1 MRFLAL
7 FSCMIAA
14 LNSSA
19 QTPERSGYD
28 IWATD
33 YSEAKELFA
42 YGNKVM
48 VRSDSSSSATIVDS
62 IFLGDKVKLLHKTN
76 SFSTINNIYAPWI
89 AISYAANKK
98 GYVWLGLMAFQQ
110 LIKEDTV
117 FLYGLDKITTK
128 NIEPGFAE
136 TKFLI
141 GLKAAHQNKLLDKK
155 EWTIAG
161 DESSTYV
168 QSKLLGDMGL
178 QNTHDVL
185 RINLGGEA
193 CGIPTNYF
201 YHAWN
206 GQKFFNLPT
215 KYSVGD
221 ADVFYHAETLLFPA
235 EKGGKPGYIIKLMEE
250 EEMLEEET
258 DKKPAKY
265 KKSSGKEVYSW
276 NGEKA
281 LKVQTVKLK

>member
-1 MRFLAL
+1 MRVLPLCIFIFLTLQSA
-7 FSCMIAA
+7 
-14 LNSSA
+14 A
-19 QTPERSGYD
+19 QTPERSEYD
-28 IWATD
+28 IWSVGYAE
-33 YSEAKELFA
+33 SKELFA

-48 VRSDSSSSATIVDS
+48 VRNDSSSTARIIDS
-62 IFLGDKVKLLHKTN
+62 VLLGDKITLIRKTN
-76 SFSTINNIYAPWI
+76 SFSSINHIYAPWVEVN
-89 AISYAANKK
+89 YAGNKK

-110 LIKEDTV
+110 LVKADTV
-117 FLYGLDKITTK
+117 FLYGFDKISTK
-128 NIEPGFAE
+128 ETAPGFTE
-136 TKFLI
+136 TKFTI
-141 GLKAAHQNKLLDKK
+141 GLKAAYQNKLLDKK
-155 EWTIAG
+155 DWTIAG

-178 QNTHDVL
+178 QNTHEVL

-206 GQKFFNLPT
+206 GQKFFVLPT

-221 ADVFYHAETLLFPA
+221 ADVFYHSETLLFPA

-258 DKKPAKY
+258 AAKSARY
-265 KKSSGKEVYSW
+265 KRKSGKELYAW

-281 LKVQTVKLK
+281 TKVK